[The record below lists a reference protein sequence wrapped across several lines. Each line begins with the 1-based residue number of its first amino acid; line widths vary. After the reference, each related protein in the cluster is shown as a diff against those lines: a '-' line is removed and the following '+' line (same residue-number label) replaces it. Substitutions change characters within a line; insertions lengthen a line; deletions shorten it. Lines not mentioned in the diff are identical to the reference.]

1 MPRPYNT
8 DIEELRQREY
18 PHMSNGIYLDHGG
31 TTIYAKSVV
40 DAFAHKMVTNLYGNP
55 HSENSP
61 AKLSGDVVDQ
71 VRLKTLKFL
80 GANPDSFDLIFVA
93 NATAGIKLVGE
104 CFRDLAEKTR
114 EQKFWYGYHKDA
126 HTSIVGVR
134 ELTRGNHHC
143 FETDQ
148 EVEGWLRRPE
158 ASRADRYHASAG
170 CGLGLF
176 AYPGQSNMTGRRLP
190 LSWAGSMRRSRY
202 LQNTYTLLDAAALA
216 MTAPMD
222 AVFGDPDL
230 APDFTCLSLYKI
242 FGFPDLGALVVRKE
256 SGHILTLRRYF
267 GGGTVTMVSTFGEEV
282 WHRSKG
288 LQAPTYELHEG
299 LEDGTLPFHSILAL
313 GEAIDVH
320 RRLYD
325 SMRAVSDH
333 TSCLTARLYH
343 GMASLRHANGQPI
356 CHIYN
361 EDHGAFGDPARQ
373 GSVVAFNVLGADGQ
387 YVPYSD
393 VERLANDAGIYIR
406 SGGVCNPGGIFTMLG
421 YEPWMTERALSAGHH
436 CGSHGI
442 SIIHR
447 MPTGIVRASLGAM
460 STKRDVDEFVGFLRT
475 TFLKANRETSSSS
488 LAASSPQPST
498 TSTLPYSPVPEEDIL
513 DLPPATFHHAAAR
526 KKSFASFADVLELPR
541 PHRAIP
547 YHPATPPPNG
557 DAPPPPPRQQFPM
570 PLPEVLHVR

>member
-1 MPRPYNT
+1 M
-8 DIEELRQREY
+8 
-18 PHMSNGIYLDHGG
+18 
-31 TTIYAKSVV
+31 V
-40 DAFAHKMVTNLYGNP
+40 DAFAQKMVSNLYGNP

-61 AKLSGDVVDQ
+61 AKLSGDVVDE

-80 GANPDSFDLIFVA
+80 GADPADFDLVFVA
-93 NATAGIKLVGE
+93 NATAAIKLVADS
-104 CFRDLAEKTR
+104 FRDLAEKTR
-114 EQKFWYGYHKDA
+114 ERRFWYGYHKDA

-134 ELTRGNHHC
+134 ELAHGHHHC

-148 EVEGWLRRPE
+148 EVEAWLRQPGATGPGHSDRHHLFHRP
-158 ASRADRYHASAG
+158 SHAEG
-170 CGLGLF
+170 YGLGLF

-190 LSWAGSMRRSRY
+190 LSWSGSARHSRH

-216 MTAPMD
+216 MTAPMEGVFAD
-222 AVFGDPDL
+222 AAR

-242 FGFPDLGALVVRKE
+242 FGFPDLGALVVRRE

-267 GGGTVTMVSTFGEEV
+267 GGGTVTMVSTLSSGGGSEV

-288 LQAPTYELHEG
+288 LQAPTYNLHEG

-320 RRLYD
+320 ARLYS
-325 SMRAVSDH
+325 SMRAISDH
-333 TSCLTARLYH
+333 TSYLTARLYA
-343 GMASLRHANGQPI
+343 GMASLCYGNGQPL
-356 CHIYN
+356 CRIYN
-361 EDHGAFGDPARQ
+361 EDYGAFGDPVKQ
-373 GSVVAFNVLGADGQ
+373 GSVIAFNVVRADGQ

-447 MPTGIVRASLGAM
+447 VPTG
-460 STKRDVDEFVGFLRT
+460 
-475 TFLKANRETSSSS
+475 
-488 LAASSPQPST
+488 
-498 TSTLPYSPVPEEDIL
+498 
-513 DLPPATFHHAAAR
+513 
-526 KKSFASFADVLELPR
+526 
-541 PHRAIP
+541 
-547 YHPATPPPNG
+547 
-557 DAPPPPPRQQFPM
+557 
-570 PLPEVLHVR
+570 